1 MLQLVNW
8 PGSGSPYRHG
18 CVSIWTSGG
27 EGRPVPIA
35 FQIVTATNFATA
47 DDFAT
52 WAARAKSMTVAALL
66 YTVNDCHQAA
76 EAMRGWNPIKEG
88 FYIDQA
94 CTYGMELTRRRR
106 QAA

>member
-1 MLQLVNW
+1 MRYSMCIGRRGP
-8 PGSGSPYRHG
+8 PGSHR
-18 CVSIWTSGG
+18 
-27 EGRPVPIA
+27 
-35 FQIVTATNFATA
+35 FQTVTATNFATA

-76 EAMRGWNPIKEG
+76 DAMRGWNPVKEG